1 MTDHKVG
8 TPEEWLAART
18 ELLEREKELT
28 RRSAERHDVTMF
40 CSSRAPLEK
49 LQAYKRRMGWQF
61 PWVSSLRNHF
71 DFDFDVSF
79 TEDQQR
85 DTVTYNY
92 RSQDFTPILEA
103 QTGPV
108 AEQAA
113 TTWTSPAQYLREAP
127 GMSAFALSEGV
138 VYHTYSA
145 YARGLDGLWGLYQWL
160 DRAPKGRNEGD
171 PPQLWMRRHDEYES
185 ATGERP

>member
-40 CSSRAPLEK
+40 CSSRALLEK
-49 LQAYKRRMGWQF
+49 LQAYKRRMGWHF
-61 PWVSSLRNHF
+61 PWVSSLPP
-71 DFDFDVSF
+71 
-79 TEDQQR
+79 E
-85 DTVTYNY
+85 
-92 RSQDFTPILEA
+92 
-103 QTGPV
+103 
-108 AEQAA
+108 
-113 TTWTSPAQYLREAP
+113 YLREAP
-127 GMSAFALSEGV
+127 GMSAFALADGV

-171 PPQLWMRRHDEYES
+171 PPQLWMRRHDEYEN
-185 ATGERP
+185 AAGGAR